1 MGLELRYNIC
11 QNLFAASWRVMPLPG
26 DGEVSKLA
34 EQGVLGM
41 GCELSWGKGAASE
54 PEPSCFPFGGTA
66 VNQKGQSRLKG
77 PSLLDLA
84 W

>member
-11 QNLFAASWRVMPLPG
+11 QNLFAASWRVMPSPG

-54 PEPSCFPFGGTA
+54 LSPAASPLA
-66 VNQKGQSRLKG
+66 GQQ
-77 PSLLDLA
+77 
-84 W
+84 